1 MTQMTSAASEQFLGV
16 LGSIDRH
23 YFDDIGAN
31 RLLDTFRVFSE
42 SYTGG
47 PVLEIGSWPG
57 DFAVC
62 LKRLGY
68 DISGIDIDPA
78 RAADRFARERIR
90 VERCDVERDA
100 LPFRDQSFEYIFL
113 TEVIE
118 HLYANPL
125 YALAELRRVLR
136 PGGRMLV
143 STPNLTRWENRVLF
157 ALGRPLIF
165 LDSPLEAFST
175 KAAVGHMGH
184 LRLFSPPELRAMLTE
199 TGFRIV
205 TEQFVDLERPAAV
218 AASSRPE
225 PMPSRPVKR
234 RGLAARL
241 FRRRAAADYAEAIG
255 VRLGPLMKQQI
266 PALRGHVFLVVER
279 DGKHASGGRVA

>member
-1 MTQMTSAASEQFLGV
+1 MTQMTSAASEQFLGI

-118 HLYANPL
+118 HLYADPL

-199 TGFRIV
+199 TGFRYCHGTI
-205 TEQFVDLERPAAV
+205 RRSR
-218 AASSRPE
+218 AS
-225 PMPSRPVKR
+225 
-234 RGLAARL
+234 RGGGRVQPPRADAIATCEATRS
-241 FRRRAAADYAEAIG
+241 RRAA
-255 VRLGPLMKQQI
+255 LSTK
-266 PALRGHVFLVVER
+266 
-279 DGKHASGGRVA
+279 GGRRLCRSDRRQARPTDETANTGAPRPCLSGYRA

>member
-1 MTQMTSAASEQFLGV
+1 MTQMTSAAREQFLGV
-16 LGSIDRH
+16 LGSVDRH
-23 YFDDIGAN
+23 YDDEFGAN
-31 RLLDTFRVFSE
+31 RLLDTFRVFSD

-62 LKRLGY
+62 LKRLGF
-68 DISGIDIDPA
+68 DISGVDIDPT

-100 LPFRDQSFEYIFL
+100 LPFSDQSFEYIFL

-118 HLYANPL
+118 HLYANPFH
-125 YALAELRRVLR
+125 ALAELRRVLR

-143 STPNLTRWENRVLF
+143 STPNLTRWENRILF

-165 LDSPLEAFST
+165 LDSPHEAFTT

-184 LRLFSPPELRAMLTE
+184 LRLFSPPELRVMLTE

-205 TEQFVDLERPAAV
+205 NEQFVDLERPAAPL
-218 AASSRPE
+218 SGRPMAL
-225 PMPSRPVKR
+225 PPSQGR
-234 RGLAARL
+234 RLAARL
-241 FRRRAAADYAEAIG
+241 FRRRVAADYAEAIG
-255 VRLGPLMKQQI
+255 IRVGPLLKRQI
-266 PALRGHVFLVVER
+266 PALRGHVFLLVER
-279 DGKHASGGRVA
+279 NGEDATTGPSQE